1 MNQDKAGIQP
11 CVAIKKKDDDRR
23 GSLRKAQKTMGD
35 VIRIKEQSI
44 EGKKRR
50 QQVLDEL
57 VTPPT
62 KKSVESSLIGSQKS
76 GSN

>member
-1 MNQDKAGIQP
+1 MCCN
-11 CVAIKKKDDDRR
+11 KKKDDDRR